1 MEQFGVKNQYYLR
14 KMEKAIKPFY
24 PLLTSFLNE
33 KEELLDIPKSAKI
46 EDMGKIKAEDGTEI
60 DMTFLKKEM
69 ESAKTA
75 IVSQSPLFAPY
86 VHKFVPIYTWL
97 VPTMATDGTRLFV
110 NPSFANKLE
119 WEQKI
124 FVIIHEI
131 MHCVLLHMERMKT
144 RDAMVV
150 GSDGKP
156 VSLFNIAADFEI
168 NAIIVDTLNDFNE
181 EFIKKI
187 HGLYDVKYLNIP
199 VEQIYDEI
207 KKKIPPMPS
216 NPNKNNNKPGQG
228 QGQGKGGTGK
238 GKGKSQSGE
247 DGIYEQMG
255 SYDPAGT
262 GSIISSDLGK
272 KIAKESGYGEDEIG
286 PDENPVDKW
295 RVEGSKL
302 LERAE
307 KGQKHA
313 GKGKGTSLIN
323 ALYKLHRGDVNW
335 QNLFRR
341 YVSTALSPEVY
352 QKIGNKK
359 HLGGEFLRYGEKRKQ
374 DAMEHIVVA
383 VDVSGSMGEEALKKI
398 LNEINQIIFSRK
410 VNKITILFFDDG
422 VDDKSVQTIKRMGKP
437 YIPKG
442 VSGGGGTNFQKV
454 LDWVQEHLKDRISL
468 MVFMTDG
475 GAANPKKP
483 PYAHK
488 FIWMIYDNPRW
499 SQPFGKQINLG

>member
-1 MEQFGVKNQYYLR
+1 MKSEKKLKYMEQLGVKNQYYLR
-14 KMEKAIKPFY
+14 KMEKVIEPFY

-33 KEELLDIPKSAKI
+33 KEELPDIPKSAKI
-46 EDMGKIKAEDGTEI
+46 EDMGKITAEDGTVI
-60 DMTFLKKEM
+60 DMAFLKKEM

-110 NPSFANKLE
+110 NPAFANKLE

-124 FVIIHEI
+124 FAIIHEI
-131 MHCVLLHMERMKT
+131 MHCVLLHMERMKA
-144 RDAMVV
+144 RDVMVV

-181 EFIKKI
+181 DFIKKI

-207 KKKIPPMPS
+207 KKKIPPIPS

-228 QGQGKGGTGK
+228 
-238 GKGKSQSGE
+238 GE
-247 DGIYEQMG
+247 GSIYDQMD

-262 GSIISSDLGK
+262 GSIISSDVGK

-313 GKGKGTSLIN
+313 GKGKGTALVN
-323 ALYKLHRGDVNW
+323 ALYRLHRGDVNW

-359 HLGGEFLRYGEKRKQ
+359 HLGGEFLRYGEKQKQ

-383 VDVSGSMGEEALKKI
+383 VDVSGSMGQEALNKI
-398 LNEINQIIFSRK
+398 LNEINQIIFSKR
-410 VNKITILFFDDG
+410 VNKITVLFFDDG

-437 YIPKG
+437 YIPKD
-442 VSGGGGTNFQKV
+442 VAGGGGTNFQKV
-454 LDWVQEHLKDRISL
+454 LDWVHEHLKDRVSL
-468 MVFMTDG
+468 MIFMTDG
-475 GAANPKKP
+475 GASNPKKP

-488 FIWMIYDNPRW
+488 FVWMIYDNPSW
-499 SQPFGKQINLG
+499 QQPFGKQINLG